1 MVAISFSV
9 MKDKLLSGEKSH
21 TIRKIKNL
29 KRLHQIARLKKL
41 QIYWKLRTKY
51 TEKLFD
57 ATLVD
62 ISMFHLDKNGY
73 PWAWV
78 SDPTYP
84 FACNHGVDCDLVKF
98 PHEYA
103 EKLAIKDGFN
113 SIEEMQAWFVNKYK
127 EKVSGDY
134 MGISFE
140 RVS

>member
-1 MVAISFSV
+1 MVSISFSV
-9 MKDKLLSGEKSH
+9 MRDKLESGEKQH
-21 TIRKIKNL
+21 TIRKFNPKRIRQMIK
-29 KRLHQIARLKKL
+29 HKKL
-41 QIYWKLRTKY
+41 QIYWKLRTNQ

-57 ATLVD
+57 AEYKGCT
-62 ISMFHLDKNGY
+62 MFYLDEHAY
-73 PWAWV
+73 PWANIGD
-78 SDPTYP
+78 SDYP

-140 RVS
+140 RVR